1 MYKRQTLKNP
11 IVHSFKKNLTECE
24 DLDPKKIKE
33 TFVNEPLINWHSF
46 DGDEALSAIIETDGY
61 AYNISDKNMK
71 KMSTY
76 LKQHEGKNI
85 LPAST
90 AGLIG
95 LLNLNETEPLESD
108 RYVAVLTAK
117 N

>member
-1 MYKRQTLKNP
+1 MYNFFYRSYDFRKFWTCFRG
-11 IVHSFKKNLTECE
+11 ICF
-24 DLDPKKIKE
+24 
-33 TFVNEPLINWHSF
+33 INWHSF

-71 KMSTY
+71 KMGTY